1 MAASAIGSIN
11 MYDVFISY
19 NWGIKVQVQKLYQV
33 LTSLN
38 YKVWLD
44 ERELNAGSNPL
55 TAELAMAIKN
65 SKVILSCITTDYCK
79 SYNCNLE
86 VEYASAKKKQMI
98 ALMIE
103 RIDPTSI
110 DEIKVTGRNQ
120 TSGIGFIIT

>member
-1 MAASAIGSIN
+1 MFN
-11 MYDVFISY
+11 VFISS
-19 NWGIKVQVQKLYQV
+19 NWGIKQQVQKLYQV

-38 YKVWLD
+38 YKVWLY
-44 ERELNAGSNPL
+44 ERELNAGSSPL

-86 VEYASAKKKQMI
+86 VEYVSAKKKQMI

-103 RIDPTSI
+103 RIDTTTI
-110 DEIKVTGRNQ
+110 DEFQVAGRNQ